1 LDDAALAL
9 DAVAAV
15 TWLPEAVELPVVLI
29 PVETV
34 GVPVTEA
41 AAEAGEE
48 DGVPLP
54 RSFKPAVTVTGVN
67 PNMSPVSRD
76 WVYVLDPPNTKSPN
90 STHTA
95 RVVPSLVHVAV
106 TPLYTPVPLA
116 MTQETVFG
124 PSTKRNGVVGRTQ
137 KLDGR
142 VGTHFIS
149 YVVAVA
155 SLCACQWKFSGRAFF
170 GRRTEPA
177 TDA

>member
-1 LDDAALAL
+1 LFIVAFGIAGPDEALDDAALAL

-34 GVPVTEA
+34 GVPVVLVAEA
-41 AAEAGEE
+41 AAEADEE

-67 PNMSPVSRD
+67 PNMSPVSRED

-90 STHTA
+90 ETHTA

-106 TPLYTPVPLA
+106 KPLYTPVPLA

-124 PSTKRNGVVGRTQ
+124 PSTKGNGVVGRTQ
-137 KLDGR
+137 TLDGR

-149 YVVAVA
+149 
-155 SLCACQWKFSGRAFF
+155 
-170 GRRTEPA
+170 
-177 TDA
+177 

>member
-1 LDDAALAL
+1 MDDAALAL

-34 GVPVTEA
+34 GVPVVPVAEAEA

-67 PNMSPVSRD
+67 PNMSPVSRED
-76 WVYVLDPPNTKSPN
+76 WVYVLDPPNTTSPN
-90 STHTA
+90 ETHTA

-106 TPLYTPVPLA
+106 KPLYTPVPLA

-124 PSTKRNGVVGRTQ
+124 PSTKGNGVVGRTQ
-137 KLDGR
+137 TLDGR

-149 YVVAVA
+149 
-155 SLCACQWKFSGRAFF
+155 
-170 GRRTEPA
+170 
-177 TDA
+177 

>member
-1 LDDAALAL
+1 MDDAALAL

-34 GVPVTEA
+34 GVPVVPVAEAEA

-67 PNMSPVSRD
+67 PNMSPVSRED
-76 WVYVLDPPNTKSPN
+76 WVSVLDPPNTTSPN
-90 STHTA
+90 ETHTA

-106 TPLYTPVPLA
+106 KPLYTPVPLA

-124 PSTKRNGVVGRTQ
+124 PSTKGNGVVGRTQ
-137 KLDGR
+137 TLDGR

-149 YVVAVA
+149 
-155 SLCACQWKFSGRAFF
+155 
-170 GRRTEPA
+170 
-177 TDA
+177 